1 MMLTG
6 TMRRLT
12 SVALTSSLLL
22 VGGLVACDQDDGA
35 RATSATGGSMM
46 QRQSETPS
54 DRDGPGLPEGQLR
67 DRLGAWC
74 QDLLQDRSWSRLD
87 GHDRAEVMRTMRRGM
102 LDLWDDSAVPMM
114 SLKQM
119 PGRAM
124 MYRACRP
131 VG

>member
-1 MMLTG
+1 
-6 TMRRLT
+6 
-12 SVALTSSLLL
+12 VALTSSLLL

-46 QRQSETPS
+46 QRQSS
-54 DRDGPGLPEGQLR
+54 DRDGPGFPEGPLR